1 MKKVFLGFFCLSL
14 IATVSAQSKAP
25 EISIIP
31 EPVKLTRN
39 AGYFTL
45 PRACAIEIPSN
56 AELKEL
62 NNQLKKRLSVPTG
75 STVSLSASNKTAHIR
90 FQLNKSADP
99 VLGSEGYTLTV
110 TPNSVLIRAN
120 QPAGLF
126 YGAQTLYQLLP
137 PAIQSKELVKN
148 QSWKI
153 PAVDIVDYPRFGWRG
168 LMLDVSRHFF
178 TLDQVKGFIDQM
190 VQYKFNL
197 LHWHLTDDEGW
208 RIEIKSLPRLTEV
221 GAWNVRRVG
230 IFGDFSAP
238 DSTEPRDY
246 GGFYTQDQIREL
258 VKYAQDRFVNVMP
271 EVDVPGHSLAA
282 IVAYPDLSCT
292 PGTDK
297 YRVRSGEKI
306 MNWSGGMTALID
318 NTLCPANEKVYV
330 FLDKVFSEIATLFP
344 FPYVHIGGDEC
355 AKNFWEQSSQIKDL
369 AQKEGLKNMQ
379 EVQSYFEK
387 RLEKIVQSK
396 GKKVIGWDEILE
408 GGLAPS
414 AAVMSWRGVKGGIEA
429 AKLGHEVVM
438 SPASFVYID
447 YMQGDRITEPPVYS
461 TLRLQKAYEFD
472 PVPEGVDPKLI
483 KGGQANLWTEQ
494 VYNTRHMQYMVWPRS
509 MAVAECVWT
518 PKANKNWNDFAARVE
533 AQFPRLDAGQVK
545 YARTM
550 FDAIFTP
557 KKDSNGKLLVELATE
572 VQGLDIYYSFDNS
585 NPDNFYP
592 KYTTPLSIPRDASML
607 KVVTYRDGK
616 QIGKQI
622 DMPVKELERRLAPR
636 TEE

>member
-1 MKKVFLGFFCLSL
+1 MKKIVLGILFIYLASG
-14 IATVSAQSKAP
+14 VHAQSKP
-25 EISIIP
+25 TEIAIIP
-31 EPVKLTRN
+31 EPVKFTRN
-39 AGYFTL
+39 TGDFIL
-45 PRACAIEIPSN
+45 PKACSIEVPAN
-56 AELKEL
+56 PELKEL
-62 NNQLKKRLSVPTG
+62 TNQLKKRLSVPTG
-75 STVSLSASNKTAHIR
+75 STVSISSNNKAARIRFELNKTAD
-90 FQLNKSADP
+90 QG
-99 VLGSEGYTLTV
+99 LGSEGYTLTV

-126 YGAQTLYQLLP
+126 YGAQTLFQLLP
-137 PAIQSKELVKN
+137 PAIQSGELVRN

-153 PAVDIVDYPRFGWRG
+153 PAVEIVDYPRFGWRG

-221 GAWNVRRVG
+221 GAWNVKRVG
-230 IFGDFSAP
+230 TFGDFSVP

-246 GGFYTQDQIREL
+246 GGFYTQDQIRDL

-282 IVAYPDLSCT
+282 IVSYPDLSCT
-292 PGTDK
+292 PGTEK

-318 NTLCPANEKVYV
+318 NTLCPANDKVYI
-330 FLDKVFSEIATLFP
+330 FLDKVFTELAQLFP

-355 AKNFWEQSSQIKDL
+355 AKNFWEQSTAVKDL

-387 RLEKIVQSK
+387 KLERIVQSK

-438 SPASFVYID
+438 SPTTYVYLD
-447 YMQGDRITEPPVYS
+447 YMQGDRISEPPVYS
-461 TLRLQKAYEFD
+461 TLRLQKTYEFD
-472 PVPEGVDPKLI
+472 PVPEGVDAKLI

-494 VYNTRHMQYMVWPRS
+494 VYNTRHMQYMIWPRS

-533 AQFPRLDAGQVK
+533 AQFPRLDAQQVK
-545 YARTM
+545 YSRTM
-550 FDAIFTP
+550 FDPIFTP
-557 KKDSNGKLLVELATE
+557 KKDSNGKLQVELTTE

-585 NPDNFYP
+585 HPDNFYP
-592 KYTTPLSIPRDASML
+592 KYTGPLSIPKDATML
-607 KVVTYRDGK
+607 KVITYRDGK
-616 QIGKQI
+616 PIGKQI
-622 DMPVKELERRLAPR
+622 DMPVSELERRLTPR
-636 TEE
+636 GE

>member
-1 MKKVFLGFFCLSL
+1 MKKIVLGIFCLL
-14 IATVSAQSKAP
+14 LVTRIIAQSKSS
-25 EISIIP
+25 EIAIIP
-31 EPVKLTRN
+31 EPVKITKQT
-39 AGYFTL
+39 GYFIL
-45 PRACAIEIPSN
+45 PKACSIEIPTN
-56 AELKEL
+56 PELKEL
-62 NNQLKKRLSVPTG
+62 SNQLKQRLSVPTG
-75 STVSLSASNKTAHIR
+75 STVSISAANKAARIRFELNKTADAAI
-90 FQLNKSADP
+90 
-99 VLGSEGYTLTV
+99 GTEGYTLTV
-110 TPNSVLIRAN
+110 TPNSVLVKAN

-126 YGAQTLYQLLP
+126 YGAQTLFQLMP

-153 PAVDIVDYPRFGWRG
+153 PAVEIVDYPRFGWRG

-178 TLDQVKGFIDQM
+178 TVEQVKGFIDQM

-230 IFGDFSAP
+230 TFGDFSVP

-246 GGFYTQDQIREL
+246 GGFYTQAQIKD
-258 VKYAQDRFVNVMP
+258 VIKYAKDRFVNVMP

-292 PGTDK
+292 PGTEK

-330 FLDKVFSEIATLFP
+330 FLDKVFTEIAELFP

-355 AKNFWEQSSQIKDL
+355 AKNFWEQSSAVRDL

-387 RLEKIVQSK
+387 KLEKIVASK

-429 AKLGHEVVM
+429 AQLGHEVVM
-438 SPASFVYID
+438 SPTTYVYID

-461 TLRLQKAYEFD
+461 TLRLQKTYEFD

-518 PKANKNWNDFAARVE
+518 PKANKNWNDFTARVE
-533 AQFPRLDAGQVK
+533 AQFPRLDFQQVK
-545 YARTM
+545 YSRAM
-550 FDAIFTP
+550 FDPIFTP
-557 KKDSNGKLLVELATE
+557 KKDSNGKLQVELSTE

-585 NPDNFYP
+585 LPDNFYP
-592 KYTTPLSIPRDASML
+592 KYTGPLSIPKDASML

-616 QIGKQI
+616 PIGRQI
-622 DMPVKELERRLAPR
+622 DMPVKELERRLAPHGG
-636 TEE
+636 E